1 MIHKIVSFLAVAI
14 FTLFFLWGIGFLWFA
29 LDVSTMK
36 PESSSGPVEAI
47 IVLTGG
53 ENRVKTG
60 LDLLEAGESDKLFIS
75 GVNPKTNT
83 QDILKMWNHE
93 RHEAPCCITLGYK
106 AQNTEEN
113 ARETKNWIE
122 KNSIQSI
129 RLVTSDY
136 HMSRSLL
143 EFKKGQPGLTILP
156 HPVRSNDI
164 SVRHTKFWKLIFGEY
179 NKTILTWLRL
189 QRMSQEITP

>member
-1 MIHKIVSFLAVAI
+1 
-14 FTLFFLWGIGFLWFA
+14 
-29 LDVSTMK
+29 MK
-36 PESSSGPVEAI
+36 PEPSAEPVEAI

-60 LDLLEAGESDKLFIS
+60 LDLLEAGQSDKLFIS
-75 GVNPKTNT
+75 GVNPKTST
-83 QDILKMWNHE
+83 QDILKMWKDGPHK
-93 RHEAPCCITLGYK
+93 APCCITLGHE

-113 ARETKNWIE
+113 ARETKDWIE
-122 KNSIQSI
+122 KNGIQSI

-143 EFKKGQPGLTILP
+143 EFGKGLPDLTILP
-156 HPVRSNDI
+156 HPIRSDDI
-164 SVRHTKFWKLIFGEY
+164 SVRNAKFWKLIFGEY

-189 QRMSQEITP
+189 RRTSLEADP